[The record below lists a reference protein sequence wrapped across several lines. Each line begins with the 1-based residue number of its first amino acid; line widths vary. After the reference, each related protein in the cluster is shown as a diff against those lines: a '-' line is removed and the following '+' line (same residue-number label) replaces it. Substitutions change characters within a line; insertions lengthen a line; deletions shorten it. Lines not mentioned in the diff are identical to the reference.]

1 MCTCKRLFLN
11 RVQKNFK
18 TVIETNMSVKKS
30 VKFMSILAVKWTV
43 IKQTQEKF
51 MFGYCNAHLEDV
63 KFIRGEDE
71 AG

>member
-1 MCTCKRLFLN
+1 
-11 RVQKNFK
+11 
-18 TVIETNMSVKKS
+18 MSVKKS